1 MANFKTK
8 KVNSSLLTALM
19 YIVVGLLFCIF
30 RASVLNWLLTIVGVL
45 FIVLG
50 VLDALNKNWVPAA
63 VDVAIGAIIILGGWL
78 FVEIVLIVFGVLIAL
93 KGVTSLMDAL
103 KPRKK
108 SIADIVFAGLTI
120 FVGVMLVVSKW
131 LMLDWFFIVLGIVFI
146 VDGILELC
154 GKQLIKK

>member
-50 VLDALNKNWVPAA
+50 VLDALNKNWVPA
-63 VDVAIGAIIILGGWL
+63 AIGAIIILGGWL

>member
-120 FVGVMLVVSKW
+120 FVGVMLVASKW